1 MSARELEGASDPSKA
16 PRDAVPLPTTSGAK
30 VPRGFRLRPVHIG
43 QLAPLALLLLVWQL
57 GAGTLFD
64 RSIFSTPLEVGGR
77 LIELFGSSQFYS
89 DANITLSAI
98 GLGYGM
104 GLVAGTLLAF
114 AAWRYDVFDR
124 IVQPYLIGLNSVPK
138 VALAPLFLIWFGIG
152 IASKVAVA
160 FVMVFFLVFYSVYTG
175 LKSLDRDFVDLAQI
189 MGCNDRKVF
198 REVIFPS
205 AMPYILAGARIA
217 MPYAVIGVVIGEFS
231 AATRGLGYRILYSA
245 GTFDSAGVYAHIIV
259 LVALTLL
266 VSALVGWI
274 EKRAVRWRPQRE
286 RRGAAA

>member
-1 MSARELEGASDPSKA
+1 MTVRQMRGIRLARRLPIRAIHVWQLS
-16 PRDAVPLPTTSGAK
+16 PLIA
-30 VPRGFRLRPVHIG
+30 
-43 QLAPLALLLLVWQL
+43 LLLVWQF

-64 RSIFSTPLEVGGR
+64 EFIFSTPLAIGER
-77 LIELFGSSQFYS
+77 LTKLAGSAQFYA
-89 DANITLSAI
+89 DARETLSAI
-98 GLGYGM
+98 ALGYGI

-124 IVQPYLIGLNSVPK
+124 IVQPYLIGLNSIPK

-152 IASKVAVA
+152 IASKVAVS

-266 VSALVGWI
+266 VSAIVGWV
-274 EKRAVRWRPQRE
+274 EARAVRWRPRRE
-286 RRGAAA
+286 TRGSAA